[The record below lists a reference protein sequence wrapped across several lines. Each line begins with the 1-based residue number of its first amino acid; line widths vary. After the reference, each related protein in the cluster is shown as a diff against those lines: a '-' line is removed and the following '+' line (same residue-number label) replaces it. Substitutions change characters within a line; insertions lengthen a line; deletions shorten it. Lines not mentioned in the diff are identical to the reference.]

1 MSEVN
6 VCFASDDRYSKY
18 MYTAMLSLLLNTKAF
33 VHFFIGSIT
42 FSV

>member
-18 MYTAMLSLLLNTKAF
+18 MYTAMLSLLLNTNLN
-33 VHFFIGSIT
+33 
-42 FSV
+42 FS